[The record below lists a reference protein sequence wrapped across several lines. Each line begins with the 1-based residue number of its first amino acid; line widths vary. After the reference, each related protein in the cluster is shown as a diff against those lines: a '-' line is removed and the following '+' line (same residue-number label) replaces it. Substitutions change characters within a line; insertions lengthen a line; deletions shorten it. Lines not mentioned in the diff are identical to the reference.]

1 MWQGECGNFLGSATT
16 VLDGKVQSIH
26 VLLGA
31 SVARR
36 AWPPPRRA
44 AARPPRSQSRNRLEV
59 RVLTQP
65 VPRLPKAA
73 LAGAA
78 HQNP

>member
-36 AWPPPRRA
+36 HGLRHVEQ
-44 AARPPRSQSRNRLEV
+44 RPTKGQSRNRLEV

-73 LAGAA
+73 LAREPLTKT
-78 HQNP
+78 HK